1 MKYAVNNSLG
11 LCQDFIHAIVFS
23 SPVTFKMNPAITF
36 PKKVRE
42 IHKRLKNEL
51 YNMNDAFPLL
61 VNEDMR
67 LCYMTN
73 IFDSLYSGAER
84 SKVQSIDEMITMLF
98 HVSPEE
104 LTARFLFC
112 FDQNKMEYESYLPI
126 ACDIIKGTK
135 YINSMKISDA
145 SKNALLSALIDKEGY
160 KQKVLEIAEKA
171 KEVTLSLYQTY
182 DSYIK
187 SSFKQFDDEE
197 RIRMY
202 LEKAQL
208 AEKDEDMMIAPVLI
222 NPALVKF
229 CRGEDVHLFYL
240 GFEFYQYLK
249 SYESHEIK
257 LTFDDI
263 GKLFSDKTRCDVICI
278 LRKKESYLMEL
289 SRELNV
295 PNNTLHY
302 HMQLLYDAGVVLGR
316 NEGRRFYYRLNEKYF
331 EAVKKLGEEF
341 MEGRE

>member
-1 MKYAVNNSLG
+1 
-11 LCQDFIHAIVFS
+11 
-23 SPVTFKMNPAITF
+23 MNPAITF

-42 IHKRLKNEL
+42 IHKRLKKEL
-51 YNMNDAFPLL
+51 YNMNNAFPLL

-73 IFDSLYSGAER
+73 IFDSLFSGDR
-84 SKVQSIDEMITMLF
+84 RGNVQDIDEMITMLF
-98 HVSPEE
+98 DVPPEE

-112 FDQNKMEYESYLPI
+112 FDQNKMEYDSYRPI
-126 ACDIIKGTK
+126 ARDIIKGTK

-145 SKNALLSALIDKEGY
+145 SKTVLLSALIDKEGY
-160 KQKVLEIAEKA
+160 KKKVLEIAEKA
-171 KEVTLSLYQTY
+171 KEVTLSIYQSY
-182 DSYIK
+182 DAYVK
-187 SSFKQFDDEE
+187 SSFKLFEDEE

-202 LEKAQL
+202 LEKARL
-208 AEKDEDMMIAPVLI
+208 AEKNEDIIVAPVLI
-222 NPALVKF
+222 NAGLVKS
-229 CRGEDVHLFYL
+229 CCTDNTHLFYL
-240 GFEFYQYLK
+240 GFEFYQYL
-249 SYESHEIK
+249 SEYINRDIRLS
-257 LTFDDI
+257 FDDI
-263 GKLFSDKTRCDVICI
+263 GKLFSDKTRCDVIRI
-278 LRKKESYLMEL
+278 LRKKESYLMDM

-341 MEGRE
+341 MEDEKDVSNSRT

>member
-1 MKYAVNNSLG
+1 MKYAVNNTLG
-11 LCQDFIHAIVFS
+11 LCQDFIHSIVFS
-23 SPVTFKMNPAITF
+23 SPVPFKVNPSITF

-73 IFDSLYSGAER
+73 IFGSLYSGAER
-84 SKVQSIDEMITMLF
+84 SNVQSIDEIITMLF
-98 HVSPEE
+98 DVSPEK

-112 FDQNKMEYESYLPI
+112 FDRNKMEYDSYLPI

-145 SKNALLSALIDKEGY
+145 SKNVLLSALIDKEGY
-160 KQKVLEIAEKA
+160 KQKVLEIAKKA

-187 SSFKQFDDEE
+187 SSFKPFEDEQ

-208 AEKDEDMMIAPVLI
+208 AEKEENIMIAPVLF
-222 NPALVKF
+222 NSSLVKF
-229 CRGEDVHLFYL
+229 YRAEDAHLFYL
-240 GFEFYQYLK
+240 GFEFYQYL
-249 SYESHEIK
+249 SAYENHEIK

-263 GKLFSDKTRCDVICI
+263 GKLFMDKTRCDVIRL
-278 LRKKESYLMEL
+278 LRTKESYLLEM

-295 PNNTLHY
+295 PNNTLYY
-302 HMQLLYDAGVVLGR
+302 HMQLLYDAGAVLGR

-341 MEGRE
+341 MEGKK